1 MTATRGHGYDPFP
14 PNPTMFKIP
23 VSVQLWSV
31 REHIAKDFAGTV
43 AKLAGFGFQG
53 VETAGYGN
61 LDAAGA
67 AAALKATGLQ
77 CSGMHVG
84 IDALRGNLTN
94 LAVDAHR
101 LGSRHIICPWM
112 PKELFA
118 NAGSA
123 AEFGRELGAIGAR
136 LRGYGLHLH
145 YHNHDGELATDLG
158 QSAFEHL
165 LDAAPPAH
173 LGAEVD
179 VYWVK
184 FAGHDPAHFLRR
196 LGTRC
201 RLVHLKDSHELGTG
215 PVDFPAL
222 FAAIDSVGAAEW
234 QIIEVEHYN
243 HDPLESVRLSLEQL
257 KKWGRA

>member
-1 MTATRGHGYDPFP
+1 
-14 PNPTMFKIP
+14 MFKIP

-67 AAALKATGLQ
+67 AAALKAAGLQ